1 MPPLEASQAVL
12 VHLVPASEWT
22 KMIERVESL
31 EAQHNS
37 SREFDSTWMKEQDV
51 AEFLGRT
58 KKWVWRKRK
67 EGLLNFSKVGR
78 ATYYRRAEVIALL
91 DRNEVKRF
99 R

>member
-31 EAQHNS
+31 EAQYNS
-37 SREFDSTWMKEQDV
+37 SREFDSTWMQEQEV
-51 AEFLGRT
+51 AKFLGRT

>member
-31 EAQHNS
+31 EAQRNS
-37 SREFDSTWMKEQDV
+37 SRESDSIWMQEQEV
-51 AEFLGRT
+51 AKFLGRT

-67 EGLLNFSKVGR
+67 DGFLNFSKVGR